1 MQRMKIYLDKNEY
14 KLNVNRYGSN
24 IEIFLDNNVTE
35 TKLIINSD
43 LASNLAEEILSAN
56 GEKTTIDWEE
66 EVAKLQEEIEY
77 YKDIIEAKEHKED
90 LLREKF
96 FDCSFPY

>member
-14 KLNVNRYGSN
+14 KVNVNSYGSN

-35 TKLIINSD
+35 TKLIVDRD
-43 LASNLAEEILSAN
+43 LASNLAEELLATN
-56 GEKTTIDWEE
+56 GEKTTVDWEE

-77 YKDIIEAKEHKED
+77 YKDIIEAKEQHED
-90 LLREKF
+90 LIREKF
-96 FDCSFPY
+96 FGRTY

>member
-14 KLNVNRYGSN
+14 KVNVNSHGSN

-35 TKLIINSD
+35 TKLIIDSD
-43 LASNLAEEILSAN
+43 LASNLAEEILAAN
-56 GEKTTIDWEE
+56 GEKTTVDWEE

-77 YKDIIEAKEHKED
+77 YKDIIEEKEQHED
-90 LLREKF
+90 LIREKF
-96 FDCSFPY
+96 YQRTY